1 MVHFDRYQL
10 FLSVNFHGSLG
21 SRLTKDIKRNLS
33 MVHTRLDVCVADC
46 PEIGQIGS
54 SLR

>member
-1 MVHFDRYQL
+1 MAHFGRYPL

-21 SRLTKDIKRNLS
+21 VRLTKDIKRKLS

-46 PEIGQIGS
+46 PEIGQTGY